1 MNNNIYNVAK
11 SKFGKYLEKNIT
23 DYSQLRNYDFGISR
37 RDNVSNISEF
47 ISHRILYEFQIIK
60 LVLSKYN
67 YQRVEK
73 YIQELFWRVYWKGWL
88 ENRPQVWDD
97 FISNNEYKND
107 NYQKA
112 ISGNTDIECFNDWVN
127 ELKNYNY
134 LHNHTRMWF
143 ASIWI
148 FTLKLPWQL
157 GAEFFF
163 KHLLDGD
170 AASNLLSWRWVA
182 GLQTKGKHYVAKSW
196 NIEKFTNNRYKNI
209 LLNEAPE
216 PIQEKKTFSI
226 EEKIIPYN
234 YEKKNDYIILF
245 ENDLFKEN
253 RIKFYSRYKKII
265 ILLIENKFRKIQIR
279 ENVINFKKQVLRD
292 FKSSFANSEIIDLD
306 DFFNLVKSKKKFD
319 VVYPF
324 VGENLDFVRKVKN
337 DYKLDLEFIF
347 RNEDT
352 FCWNFAKKGFF
363 NFKNNISKIIQS
375 LNLQH

>member
-1 MNNNIYNVAK
+1 M
-11 SKFGKYLEKNIT
+11 
-23 DYSQLRNYDFGISR
+23 
-37 RDNVSNISEF
+37 
-47 ISHRILYEFQIIK
+47 
-60 LVLSKYN
+60 
-67 YQRVEK
+67 
-73 YIQELFWRVYWKGWL
+73 

-97 FISNNEYKND
+97 FINNNEHKNE

-148 FTLKLPWQL
+148 FTLNLPWKL

-170 AASNLLSWRWVA
+170 AASNVLSWRWIA

-265 ILLIENKFRKIQIR
+265 ILLIENKFRKIQIS

-292 FKSSFANSEIIDLD
+292 FRSSFANSEIIDLD

>member
-1 MNNNIYNVAK
+1 MNNNIYDLAK
-11 SKFGKYLEKNIT
+11 SKFKKYLVKNIT
-23 DYSQLRNYDFGISR
+23 IYSKSRNYDFGIKE
-37 RDNVSNISEF
+37 RDNVSNLSHF
-47 ISHRILYEFQIIK
+47 ISHRILFEFEIIK

-67 YQRVEK
+67 YPRVEK
-73 YIQELFWRVYWKGWL
+73 YIQEIFWRIYWKGWL

-97 FISNNEYKND
+97 FINNNERKNE

-148 FTLKLPWQL
+148 FTLNLPWKL

-170 AASNLLSWRWVA
+170 AASNVLSWRWIA

-209 LLNEAPE
+209 SLNETPE
-216 PIQEKKTFSI
+216 PIQEKNSFFLK
-226 EEKIIPYN
+226 ENLKEYN
-234 YEKKNDYIILF
+234 YKKTNDYIILF

-265 ILLIENKFRKIQIR
+265 ILLLENKFRKIQIS
-279 ENVINFKKQVLRD
+279 ESVFNFKKLLVD
-292 FKSSFANSEIIDLD
+292 NFNSSFPNSSIMNLD
-306 DFFNLVKSKKKFD
+306 DFFSLVLSEKKFD
-319 VVYPF
+319 VIYPF
-324 VGENLDFVRKVKN
+324 VGENLDFIRKVQN
-337 DYKLDLEFIF
+337 DYTLDLNFIF

-352 FCWNFAKKGFF
+352 FCWSFSKKGFF
-363 NFKNNISKIIQS
+363 NFKNKIPEIIKS
-375 LNLQH
+375 LNL

>member
-216 PIQEKKTFSI
+216 PIQEKKLFLLKK
-226 EEKIIPYN
+226 KIIPYN

-265 ILLIENKFRKIQIR
+265 ILLIENKFRKIQIS

-306 DFFNLVKSKKKFD
+306 DFS
-319 VVYPF
+319 
-324 VGENLDFVRKVKN
+324 
-337 DYKLDLEFIF
+337 I
-347 RNEDT
+347 
-352 FCWNFAKKGFF
+352 
-363 NFKNNISKIIQS
+363 
-375 LNLQH
+375 